1 MYVYAVKST
10 ISFFIFFTQGSV
22 DIPQG
27 DAVPGKGVPP
37 PPSLPPPSEASSGV
51 SNNVPKSSNNRAA
64 LLGSICNFD
73 KNRLRRIANG
83 HR

>member
-1 MYVYAVKST
+1 MNYAAKFT
-10 ISFFIFFTQGSV
+10 LYLSFFCTQGSV

-27 DAVPGKGVPP
+27 NAVPGKSVPP

-51 SNNVPKSSNNRAA
+51 SNSVPKSSSNRAA